1 MNFNSYIILFYQK
14 MSEPNLNPQKYEQ
27 NTNGNFLFIRHGQT
41 ICNSD
46 KDLKG
51 RKFNPNYIDSHLSE
65 KGINQSK
72 NLKEKI
78 EKFDIEAIYVSP
90 LYRSLETA
98 KYMIENMDY
107 KGEIIVHPL
116 IIECLNCIDDI
127 IFDVR
132 QTKKD
137 FQDLNVNWNI
147 FDEYVKKYKKWD
159 ENFYYFEYFNR
170 LNDEEKDIK
179 YNKLLNLYKNGDMM
193 EFKQGIVNEIQRK
206 VFNEDLSINPFE
218 SFKLVYSRFFEFKNF
233 LSTKHKDI
241 SQNDSNKKIIIITHS
256 NFLGVITNKYLY
268 DNDNINYFPEECC
281 HCKNCDII
289 SIYI

>member
-1 MNFNSYIILFYQK
+1 

-170 LNDEEKDIK
+170 LNDEEKDNK

>member
-1 MNFNSYIILFYQK
+1 

-127 IFDVR
+127 IFDIR

-281 HCKNCDII
+281 HCKNCDIL

>member
-1 MNFNSYIILFYQK
+1 
-14 MSEPNLNPQKYEQ
+14 MSELNLNPQKYEQ

-116 IIECLNCIDDI
+116 IVECLNCIDDI

-132 QTKKD
+132 QTRKD

-170 LNDEEKDIK
+170 LNEEEKDIK
-179 YNKLLNLYKNGDMM
+179 YNKLLNLYKNGDMI

-218 SFKLVYSRFFEFKNF
+218 SFKLVYSRFLEFKHF
-233 LSTKHKDI
+233 LSTKHKAI
-241 SQNDSNKKIIIITHS
+241 NQNDSNKKIIVITHS

-268 DNDNINYFPEECC
+268 DNDNINYFPKECC

>member
-1 MNFNSYIILFYQK
+1 
-14 MSEPNLNPQKYEQ
+14 MSETNLNPQKYEQ

-170 LNDEEKDIK
+170 LNDQEKDIK
-179 YNKLLNLYKNGDMM
+179 YNKLLNLYKNGNMM

>member
-1 MNFNSYIILFYQK
+1 

-218 SFKLVYSRFFEFKNF
+218 SFKLVYSRFLEFKNF

>member
-1 MNFNSYIILFYQK
+1 

-137 FQDLNVNWNI
+137 FQDLNVNWNV

>member
-1 MNFNSYIILFYQK
+1 

-147 FDEYVKKYKKWD
+147 FDEYVKKFKKWD

>member
-1 MNFNSYIILFYQK
+1 

-98 KYMIENMDY
+98 KYMIEHMDY

-179 YNKLLNLYKNGDMM
+179 YNKLLNLYKNGNMM

-268 DNDNINYFPEECC
+268 DDDNINYFPEECC

>member
-1 MNFNSYIILFYQK
+1 

-268 DNDNINYFPEECC
+268 VNDNINYFPEECC

>member
-1 MNFNSYIILFYQK
+1 

-170 LNDEEKDIK
+170 LNEEEKNIK
-179 YNKLLNLYKNGDMM
+179 YNKLLNLYKNGDMI

-218 SFKLVYSRFFEFKNF
+218 SFKLVYSRFLEFKNF
-233 LSTKHKDI
+233 LSTKHKAI
-241 SQNDSNKKIIIITHS
+241 NQNDSNKKIIVITHS

-268 DNDNINYFPEECC
+268 DNDNINYFPKECC

>member
-1 MNFNSYIILFYQK
+1 

-65 KGINQSK
+65 KGISQSK

>member
-1 MNFNSYIILFYQK
+1 

-179 YNKLLNLYKNGDMM
+179 YNKLLNLYKNGNMM

>member
-1 MNFNSYIILFYQK
+1 

-241 SQNDSNKKIIIITHS
+241 SQNESNKKIIIITHS

>member
-1 MNFNSYIILFYQK
+1 

-179 YNKLLNLYKNGDMM
+179 YNKLLNLYKNGNMM

-241 SQNDSNKKIIIITHS
+241 CQNNSNKKIIIITHS

-268 DNDNINYFPEECC
+268 DDDNINYFPEECC

>member
-1 MNFNSYIILFYQK
+1 

-268 DNDNINYFPEECC
+268 DNDNINYFPKECC

>member
-1 MNFNSYIILFYQK
+1 

-218 SFKLVYSRFFEFKNF
+218 SFKLVYSRFSEFKNF

>member
-1 MNFNSYIILFYQK
+1 

>member
-1 MNFNSYIILFYQK
+1 

-241 SQNDSNKKIIIITHS
+241 NQNDSNKKIIVITHS
-256 NFLGVITNKYLY
+256 NFLGVVTNKYLY
-268 DNDNINYFPEECC
+268 HNDNINYFPEECC
-281 HCKNCDII
+281 HCKNCDIV

>member
-1 MNFNSYIILFYQK
+1 

-72 NLKEKI
+72 NLKEKV

-170 LNDEEKDIK
+170 LNEEEKNIK
-179 YNKLLNLYKNGDMM
+179 YNKLLNLYKNGDMI

-218 SFKLVYSRFFEFKNF
+218 SFKLVYSRFLEFKNF

-241 SQNDSNKKIIIITHS
+241 NQNDSNKKIIVITHS

-268 DNDNINYFPEECC
+268 DNDNINYFPKECC

>member
-1 MNFNSYIILFYQK
+1 

-268 DNDNINYFPEECC
+268 DDDNINYFPEECC

>member
-1 MNFNSYIILFYQK
+1 MGDGGLGIGDWAQSPIPI
-14 MSEPNLNPQKYEQ
+14 
-27 NTNGNFLFIRHGQT
+27 FIRHGQT

>member
-1 MNFNSYIILFYQK
+1 
-14 MSEPNLNPQKYEQ
+14 MSEPNLNPQKYDQ
-27 NTNGNFLFIRHGQT
+27 DTKSKFLFIRHGQT

-46 KDLKG
+46 KDHRG